1 MPAAGITLEAAPT
14 AHGLAMEIQ
23 FHGQGPRRLIIDTAQ
38 AGAARGDFATSM
50 QVNPERGEV
59 LLTTASGSDMH
70 ADFRLHVVLRIS
82 GARVNFGQYAHSNQ
96 PSHAT
101 LPFLAHCGATGLWRD
116 TVQRV
121 LTELYRPQPDGFPGD
136 EDNGEMSAWW
146 LCAALGLFPDCP
158 ASDRWLRVR
167 PLLRNWRLRR
177 PAGSELSLETTASSR
192 GNQDDCWRRADGL
205 EAQQQHLDHA
215 TVVAGGAWRITDR

>member
-70 ADFRLHVVLRIS
+70 ADFRLHVLLRIS

-116 TVQRV
+116 TVHRV

-177 PAGSELSLETTASSR
+177 
-192 GNQDDCWRRADGL
+192 ADGL